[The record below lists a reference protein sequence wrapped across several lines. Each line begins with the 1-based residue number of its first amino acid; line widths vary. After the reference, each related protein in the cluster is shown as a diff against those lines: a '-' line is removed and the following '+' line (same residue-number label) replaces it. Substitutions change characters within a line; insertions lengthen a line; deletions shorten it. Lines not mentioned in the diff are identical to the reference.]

1 VRFLAGGDGYSS
13 GFRCGVKPWLGSDG
27 VGDRN
32 GFFLITMGSF
42 ARDGVV
48 GLGPLPVPPE
58 RLAVPAHGNWGSIS
72 HRCVAKGL

>member
-1 VRFLAGGDGYSS
+1 M
-13 GFRCGVKPWLGSDG
+13 KPWLGSDG

-58 RLAVPAHGNWGSIS
+58 RLALPAHGNWGSFAIAAWPKVCSLSGQSKSLRETIS
-72 HRCVAKGL
+72 